1 MPSPPCS
8 LPRGIHQTGAAQ
20 VVDRAH
26 SSFHAG
32 LQPPAVQVRGSESVV
47 QLGAPAGVPEGPP
60 VRGISRSL
68 GHLRPHVLQVMSN
81 SVVHMDVVVFRG
93 LFRGSMVDTGV
104 GFGQEADRQAQAIS
118 WELAAVGCH
127 SVSAPYV

>member
-1 MPSPPCS
+1 M
-8 LPRGIHQTGAAQ
+8 
-20 VVDRAH
+20 
-26 SSFHAG
+26 
-32 LQPPAVQVRGSESVV
+32 QVRGSESVV

-81 SVVHMDVVVFRG
+81 SVVHMDVVVSRG
-93 LFRGSMVDTGV
+93 LFRSMCVDTGV

-118 WELAAVGCH
+118 WELYSRCRLSFGIGSSRVKIVFFKAMPLCKRR
-127 SVSAPYV
+127 